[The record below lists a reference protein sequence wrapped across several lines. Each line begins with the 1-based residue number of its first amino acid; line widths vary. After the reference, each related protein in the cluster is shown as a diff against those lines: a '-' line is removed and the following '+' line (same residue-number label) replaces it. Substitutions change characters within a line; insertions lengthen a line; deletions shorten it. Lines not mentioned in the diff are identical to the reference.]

1 MWYNLFDYG
10 MVIKPNWNDYVAME
24 RIEESY
30 NNAFDLLVGNTNWDE
45 LSKKGSFMLPIDYED
60 TNALLKHFESI
71 EDYEKCAIIR
81 DETIRRYIQT
91 LTEGSN
97 N

>member
-1 MWYNLFDYG
+1 MDEL
-10 MVIKPNWNDYVAME
+10 
-24 RIEESY
+24 EESY
-30 NNAFDLLVGNTNWDE
+30 NNAFDLIVGNTDFDK
-45 LSKKGSFMLPIDYED
+45 LSEKGSFMLPIDYED

-71 EDYEKCAIIR
+71 EDYEKCATIR
-81 DETIRRYIQT
+81 DETIRRHIQT

>member
-1 MWYNLFDYG
+1 MG
-10 MVIKPNWNDYVAME
+10 M
-24 RIEESY
+24 IEESY

-45 LSKKGSFMLPIDYED
+45 LSKRGSFLLPIDYED

-91 LTEGSN
+91 LTGSSN
-97 N
+97 D

>member
-1 MWYNLFDYG
+1 MTKI
-10 MVIKPNWNDYVAME
+10 V
-24 RIEESY
+24 ESY
-30 NNAFDLLVGNTNWDE
+30 NNAFDLLVGNTDWDK

-91 LTEGSN
+91 LTGSSN
-97 N
+97 NSK